1 MNNCK
6 FLILRTRER
15 KNLERRS
22 LIAQTIGKK

>member
-1 MNNCK
+1 MNNYK

-15 KNLERRS
+15 KNLGRRR